1 MRQVGERIAHE
12 EKGGEEG
19 CQEPRS
25 SSLKRTGASRANR
38 SLVFTLLTL
47 RTEMAVSDDLTNI
60 KKSF

>member
-12 EKGGEEG
+12 KKGGEEG

-38 SLVFTLLTL
+38 PLFFTLLTL
-47 RTEMAVSDDLTNI
+47 RSEMAVSDDLTNI